1 MTMSQVPQ
9 APKRAEEGI
18 ALLVTVVLL
27 LLLSAIGVTA
37 LQRAQDETVGGGS
50 SRRKVS
56 MLLAADSALHVVEAQ
71 LASAQTQFPDVS
83 PLDDAQFINDN
94 IGLPLAVRTGSIDS
108 STSVPI
114 QKVGTTYQ
122 EGGQINVNSPNTF
135 SYGVY
140 RTGVVVTDPG
150 GGNVQLQAQYSV
162 LEGASSYK

>member
-1 MTMSQVPQ
+1 MSKAPQ
-9 APKRAEEGI
+9 SPIRTEEGI

-37 LQRAQDETVGGGS
+37 LQRAQDETIGGGA

-56 MLLAADSALHVVEAQ
+56 MLLAADAALHVVEAQ
-71 LASAQTQFPDVS
+71 LSSAQTQFPDVS
-83 PLDDAQFINDN
+83 PLDNAQFINDEV
-94 IGLPLAVRTGSIDS
+94 GLPLAVRTGSIDS

-114 QKVGTTYQ
+114 QKVGTTYG